1 MAIQP
6 TSNPTIGRAEVLPR
20 NTGAGEL
27 PVAPRPAAAP
37 TEAAPLVQQPD
48 AASHVAELER
58 AVRNINQTAKVQASN
73 LKFEIDPDSE
83 RTIIK
88 IVDQQTK
95 EVLRQIP
102 SEEVLSISKALDQAI
117 GLLIRQKA

>member
-6 TSNPTIGRAEVLPR
+6 TSNPTIARAEVLSR

-48 AASHVAELER
+48 AVSQIVELER
-58 AVRNINQTAKVQASN
+58 AIRNINQTVQVQASN
-73 LKFEIDPDSE
+73 LEFEIDPDSQ
-83 RTIIK
+83 RTIVK

-95 EVLRQIP
+95 EVLRQVP
-102 SEEVLSISKALDQAI
+102 SEEVLSIAKALDQAI